1 MYSNDDCGVV
11 VVRFTHDVPSDST
24 RPVVHNV
31 RDARAD
37 WKGEVTTCT
46 TRKSLAAVGLKSR
59 WCNLAEDMHTD
70 ACAAEHRVLPFNM
83 LAQTGQISP
92 SGIPCPVNGCCN
104 SLPRPDECKNRG
116 NYGELIRLA
125 VARSVINVAGARNHL
140 WRQATH
146 PSRASPPSCR
156 QRTTLQG
163 THPAAAAMMYI
174 PPPLPLRA
182 GRQYHLC
189 LHVDLSAA
197 SRRMT
202 RTISHYSPS
211 RQPGVTEND

>member
-1 MYSNDDCGVV
+1 MAHSTFMGHGTTQPVDLIVSVAGKAILQEM
-11 VVRFTHDVPSDST
+11 TTGPESTDST

-59 WCNLAEDMHTD
+59 RCNLAEDMHTD
-70 ACAAEHRVLPFNM
+70 ACAAEHHRPDLPFRDT
-83 LAQTGQISP
+83 LP
-92 SGIPCPVNGCCN
+92 SNGCCN

-163 THPAAAAMMYI
+163 THPGSSDGSMSWDAKGNRFA
-174 PPPLPLRA
+174 
-182 GRQYHLC
+182 
-189 LHVDLSAA
+189 
-197 SRRMT
+197 
-202 RTISHYSPS
+202 
-211 RQPGVTEND
+211 